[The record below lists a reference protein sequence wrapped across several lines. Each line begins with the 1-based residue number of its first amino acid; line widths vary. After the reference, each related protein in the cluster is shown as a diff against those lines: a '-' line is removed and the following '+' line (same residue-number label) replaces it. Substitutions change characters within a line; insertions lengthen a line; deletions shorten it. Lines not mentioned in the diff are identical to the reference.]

1 MKSIVLIF
9 PYFGT
14 LPAQYGM
21 WRESALRNP
30 SVDFMFFTD
39 ADVEPAKNIIVHKM
53 SFSDF
58 REMIQA
64 VFDFPIVLDRP
75 YILCDF
81 KPVYG
86 QALQQYI
93 ASYDYWGYGDLDV
106 VYGDL
111 RAFFTDDILSRY
123 KFFLGYG
130 HLTLYSN
137 DEATNTYYK
146 EIVPG
151 YQDYREV
158 LTIHK
163 QTFFD
168 EYDHKGCAD
177 KWKECRPEDCFLDWQ
192 FDNIAPP
199 KQSYHMNSLTRR
211 WQQVLFEH
219 KDAKLFMLRFNHG
232 KLEKLESLYAH
243 FQHRPFM
250 KDKVSNYDHFLITPG
265 SMIDYP
271 RRLPSLWLR
280 FHSRKRGLTTKYFQ
294 WRDRLLW
301 KMGKGH
307 IR

>member
-1 MKSIVLIF
+1 MKPIVLIF

-14 LPAQYGM
+14 LPAQYKM

-30 SVDFMFFTD
+30 SIDFMFFTD

-53 SFSDF
+53 QFSEF
-58 REMIQA
+58 REYIQA

-93 ASYDYWGYGDLDV
+93 AKYDYWGYGDLDV

-111 RAFFTDDILSRY
+111 RAFFTDDVLARY
-123 KFFLGYG
+123 KFSLGFG
-130 HLTLYSN
+130 PLTLYRN
-137 DEATNTYYK
+137 DDDANQYYQV
-146 EIVPG
+146 IIPG
-151 YQDYREV
+151 YQNYKEV

-192 FDNIAPP
+192 FDNVSIP
-199 KQSYHMNSLTRR
+199 KKSYSMNSLTRG
-211 WQQVLFEH
+211 WQQILFEH
-219 KDAKLFMLRFNHG
+219 KGSKLYMLRFNNGHIER
-232 KLEKLESLYAH
+232 KESIYAH

-250 KDKVSNYDHFLITPG
+250 KDKVSDYNHFLITPG
-265 SMIDYP
+265 SMIDFP
-271 RRLPSLWLR
+271 RRLTTLCLR
-280 FHSRKRGLTTKYFQ
+280 FYSRKRPLMTKYYQ